1 MSLPITVIILTFN
14 EAIHI
19 ERCIRSIQVLTHN
32 IIVVDC
38 YSTDSTLEI
47 ARSLGAKVLQHAW
60 EGNQA
65 TQMNWALTQLPTSA
79 QWVMRIDA
87 DEIISADLAKNIN
100 TCISAVPPQVNGISF
115 YRTMVF
121 QGKRIRFGGVGKNL
135 VMRLFRFGFGQSE
148 SRWMDEHSR
157 VLGNINHINGLLID
171 DNLQNLA
178 WWMEKHRQY
187 AAREAVDLLNLEY
200 QFMKTNS
207 VEPLQNPRSKINF
220 KRWMKENAYT
230 KLPGGIRAWAYFVL
244 RYIAWG
250 GFLDGIKGSRFHYL
264 QALWYRSLADRNVAK
279 VKRYMKDEQVGPE
292 TAILA
297 ILGIVV

>member
-1 MSLPITVIILTFN
+1 MSLPITAIILTFN

-38 YSTDSTLEI
+38 YSTDSTVEI

-100 TCISAVPPQVNGISF
+100 TCISAVPTQVNGISF
-115 YRTMVF
+115 YRAMVF
-121 QGKRIRFGGVGKNL
+121 QGKRIRFGGVGANL
-135 VMRLFRFGFGQSE
+135 VMRLFRFGFGKSE
-148 SRWMDEHSR
+148 SRWMDEHIR
-157 VLGNINHINGLLID
+157 VQGDTRHIQGFLID

-178 WWMEKHRQY
+178 WWKEKHRQY

-200 QFMKTNS
+200 HFMKSDSHASLRYTNS
-207 VEPLQNPRSKINF
+207 KASI
-220 KRWMKENAYT
+220 KRWLKENAYA
-230 KLPGGIRAWAYFVL
+230 KMPGGVRAWAYFLL
-244 RYIAWG
+244 RYIALG
-250 GFLDGIKGSRFHYL
+250 GFLDGIEGTRFHYL
-264 QALWYRSLADRNVAK
+264 QAFWYRSLADHNVAT
-279 VKRYMKDEQVGPE
+279 VRRYMQDKQVSPE
-292 TAILA
+292 TAIREV
-297 ILGIVV
+297 LGINV